1 MGKTHASP
9 GDGTLRQRSDG
20 RWEYRA
26 IVGYDADQNPIR
38 KSFYSMDKR
47 GAGAKAKYR
56 AWLECKEDKP
66 LEKMTVKQWSAQ
78 WLEDYKKGKIAPK
91 SYNNYKL
98 YIESHIVPELG
109 AKLLDQVRPVDI
121 QRLYAKKKD
130 LSSSALN
137 HIRISLNGIFK
148 SAVENKLCKD
158 NPAADVKPPKKTKTI
173 PTAFTKDEISKILA
187 FSSTHENGHFIEAL
201 LYTGL
206 RIGELCALTWN
217 DIDFENMCITVSKTI
232 ATTDEGGKKYDI
244 KETTK
249 TGRKREVVLTEAGL
263 KIFQKMKKEGIFV
276 FSGKRTPFITPDI
289 YRRKYDSVFLAL
301 NSEVPPSERVRTL
314 SPHKC
319 RHTYATYLLAG
330 GANIRAV
337 QDQLG
342 HARITTTEIYTHV
355 DIESR
360 KENVQKLGY

>member
-1 MGKTHASP
+1 MTKTHASP
-9 GDGTLRQRSDG
+9 GDGALRQRPDG

-26 IVGYDADQNPIR
+26 VVGYDADQNPIR
-38 KSFYSMDKR
+38 KSFYSKDKR

-56 AWLECKEDKP
+56 AWIECKDDQ
-66 LEKMTVKQWSAQ
+66 LEAKKTVKQWAEQ

-98 YIESHIVPELG
+98 YVHSHIIPELG

-121 QRLYAKKKD
+121 QRLYSKKKD
-130 LSSSALN
+130 LSASALN
-137 HIRISLNGIFK
+137 HIRIALNGIFK
-148 SAVENKLCKD
+148 SAIANKLCKE
-158 NPAADVKPPKKTKTI
+158 NPVSDIMPPKKTTKS
-173 PTAFTKDEISKILA
+173 PSAFTKDEISKILT
-187 FSSTHENGHFIEAL
+187 FSSTHENGHYVEAL

-206 RIGELCALTWN
+206 RIGELCALTWS
-217 DIDFENMCITVSKTI
+217 DIDFTNTSITVSKTI
-232 ATTDEGGKKYDI
+232 AAVDEDGKKYDV

-249 TGRKREVVLTEAGL
+249 TGRQREVVLTESGVKTFE
-263 KIFQKMKKEGIFV
+263 KIQKTGIFV
-276 FSGKRTPFITPDI
+276 FPGKRTPFMTPDS
-289 YRRKYDSVFLAL
+289 YRRKYDSVFKAM
-301 NSEVPPSERVRTL
+301 NSAAKPYERVRPL

-319 RHTYATYLLAG
+319 WHTYATYLLAG